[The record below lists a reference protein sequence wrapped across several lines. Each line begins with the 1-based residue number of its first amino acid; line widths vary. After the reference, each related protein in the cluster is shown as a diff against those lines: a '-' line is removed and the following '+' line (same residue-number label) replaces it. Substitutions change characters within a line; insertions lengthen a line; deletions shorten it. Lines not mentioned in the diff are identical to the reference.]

1 MMSFSDSLF
10 LSNTIKPLN
19 REDEEG
25 GQGSFPVLGQFLV
38 TCVTRAESLAMMNLG
53 EVLQEAEGFNSR

>member
-1 MMSFSDSLF
+1 MLFSDSLF

-25 GQGSFPVLGQFLV
+25 GQESFPVLGQFLV
-38 TCVTRAESLAMMNLG
+38 TCVTGQRALL
-53 EVLQEAEGFNSR
+53 